1 MNFIK
6 NGMQAIKIAR
16 NKQSYKKVLITVFF
30 INFLTPGTSPVAR
43 FPEIFLAE
51 KAVNAPEGTEVITSK
66 DSKEFRVP

>member
-16 NKQSYKKVLITVFF
+16 NKQSYKKVLISVYFM
-30 INFLTPGTSPVAR
+30 NFLTPGISSAAR
-43 FPEIFLAE
+43 LPEIFLAE
-51 KAVNAPEGTEVITSK
+51 KAVNAPDGIEVIISK